1 MARGIYRYFSHP
13 TIIFGKFWLYALT
26 ILCNDSDV
34 TAIALLH
41 HALSYLQTI
50 VVEEP
55 HMQRI
60 YQRRI
65 RHSGVMQTLSKLEI
79 IEDKKKKN

>member
-13 TIIFGKFWLYALT
+13 TIIFGKAWLYALT
-26 ILCNDSDV
+26 ILCNDTDV
-34 TAIALLH
+34 TAIAIMH
-41 HALSYLQTI
+41 HALSLLQTI

-79 IEDKKKKN
+79 YEHKKKCS